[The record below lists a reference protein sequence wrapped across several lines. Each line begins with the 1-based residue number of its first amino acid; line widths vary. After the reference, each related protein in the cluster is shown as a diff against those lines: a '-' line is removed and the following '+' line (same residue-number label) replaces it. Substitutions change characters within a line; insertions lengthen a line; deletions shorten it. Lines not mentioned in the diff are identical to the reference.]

1 MRAGAKV
8 LLLGFLGL
16 LMLWG
21 SLGVGRFSVE
31 AAPAPQA
38 QPTATRPPVPPLA
51 TVTPVPSPSPADD
64 SNAGVEPA
72 PPTPTST
79 PATLLPE
86 AGGTTRTLPMLWL
99 SLGLLIIGA
108 VMIVGLAHK
117 TE

>member
-1 MRAGAKV
+1 MRAGTKL

-51 TVTPVPSPSPADD
+51 TVTPVPAPPQED
-64 SNAGVEPA
+64 SDARSEPA

-86 AGGTTRTLPMLWL
+86 AGGTTRTLRILWL

-108 VMIVGLAHK
+108 VTIVGLGHK